1 MIITIHNI
9 KKLFN
14 PIDVHFGDFIR
25 RRQEPTEP
33 SVVLAA
39 ELVSA
44 ATGSGHVCLDLAAPL
59 SFCENAALPAL
70 APLDLPEPEQWRK
83 TLAAHPAV
91 GAPGDIQPLI
101 LDGTRL
107 YLYRYWRY
115 EQQLAAAFRQRAES
129 VQSGVDK
136 TVFRRALQ
144 GMFPES
150 IKGGLKEQALA
161 AATAAFKPLCVIS
174 GGPGTGKTTAA
185 ARIAALLLTLF
196 GADRFRIRMAA
207 PTGKAAARLRESMEA
222 AAAVLD
228 CTDSVKRALPTD
240 AVTLHRLLGS
250 IPGTADFRHHRNHPL
265 AADAVI
271 VDEASMV
278 DLALM
283 AKLVEAL
290 PERCRLILMG
300 DRHQLASVE
309 AGAVMG
315 DLCGRRLIP
324 GISRSWAHLLA
335 EATGLCPTVEI
346 PRQRDAAGLSDALV
360 LLHRNFRFSAE
371 SGIGR
376 FSRRVNR
383 GDGSGALQTASRWP
397 SEDSVCWINAADRSI
412 LHQHLEDI
420 MVRAFEGLVRS
431 ESPKKALEQA
441 RRFKILCAVNRGPL
455 GVDAFNDLAVRSL
468 QRRGLVAKSRGPWYP
483 GRPVL
488 ILENDYVLGLF
499 NGDLGVVMPD
509 PVTGGLQVYF
519 STEAGGLRSVSPVRI
534 PAHQTAFAMTVHKS
548 QGSEFDEVLLVLP
561 EKDAPVLTRE
571 LIYTGATRARD
582 KVILCG
588 TEPVIELA
596 ASRRIKRNSGL
607 LDALWGDEPD
617 GQEGK
622 R

>member
-1 MIITIHNI
+1 MSTRIHNI
-9 KKLFN
+9 KKLFR
-14 PIDVHFGDFIR
+14 PIDVHFGEFIR
-25 RRQEPTEP
+25 RRHLRTEP

-59 SFCENAALPAL
+59 SLFENAALPAF
-70 APLDLPEPEQWRK
+70 APLDLPEPERWRK
-83 TLAAHPAV
+83 TLASHPAV
-91 GAPGDIQPLI
+91 GGPGDIQPLI

-115 EQQLAAAFRQRAES
+115 EQQLAAAFFQRAES
-129 VQSGVDK
+129 FPGGVDK
-136 TVFRRALQ
+136 AVFGRALQ
-144 GMFPES
+144 RMFPES
-150 IKGGLKEQALA
+150 IEGGLKEQALA
-161 AATAAFKPLCVIS
+161 AATAVLKPLCVIS

-196 GADRFRIRMAA
+196 GEDRFCIRMAA

-250 IPGTADFRHHRNHPL
+250 IPGTADFRHHRDHL
-265 AADAVI
+265 LSADAVI

-309 AGAVMG
+309 AGSVMG
-315 DLCGRRLIP
+315 DLCGRHRVP

-335 EATGLCPTVEI
+335 EATGLCPTAEI
-346 PRQRDAAGLSDALV
+346 PRRREAAGLADALV

-383 GDGSGALQTASRWP
+383 GEGPGALQAASRWP
-397 SEDSVCWINAADRSI
+397 SEDSVCWIDAADRSI
-412 LHQHLEDI
+412 LHRHLEDI
-420 MVRAFEGLVRS
+420 IVRGFEGLARA

-468 QRRGLVAKSRGPWYP
+468 QRRGLVAKSPGPWYP

-499 NGDLGVVMPD
+499 NGDLGIVMPD
-509 PVTGGLQVYF
+509 PDTGGLQVYF
-519 STEAGGLRSVSPVRI
+519 STETGGLRMVSPVRI
-534 PAHQTAFAMTVHKS
+534 PPHQTAFAMTVHKS

-571 LIYTGATRARD
+571 LIYTGATRARQ

-607 LDALWGDEPD
+607 LDALWGDELD
-617 GQEGK
+617 DQEGK

>member
-1 MIITIHNI
+1 MTLTHNNI
-9 KKLFN
+9 NKLFR
-14 PIDVHFGDFIR
+14 PIDVHFGEFIR
-25 RRQEPTEP
+25 RRQEGTDP

-39 ELVSA
+39 GLVSA
-44 ATGSGHVCLDLAAPL
+44 ATGNGHVCLDLTSPL
-59 SFCENAALPAL
+59 FFCENASFPAF
-70 APLDLPEPEQWRK
+70 PPFDLPEPERWCK
-83 TLAAHPAV
+83 ALASHPAV

-115 EQQLAAAFRQRAES
+115 EQQLAAAFSHRAERL
-129 VQSGVDK
+129 SGDVDK
-136 TVFRRALQ
+136 QVLGKALRR
-144 GMFPES
+144 MFPES
-150 IKGGLKEQALA
+150 IEGGLKEQALA
-161 AATAAFKPLCVIS
+161 AATAALKPLCVIS

-196 GADRFRIRMAA
+196 GEDRFRIRMAA

-222 AAAVLD
+222 AGAVLD
-228 CTDSVKRALPTD
+228 CADSVKRALPTD
-240 AVTLHRLLGS
+240 AVTLHRLLGT
-250 IPGTADFRHHRNHPL
+250 ITGTADFRHHRGHLL

-290 PERCRLILMG
+290 SEHCRLVLMG

-315 DLCGRRLIP
+315 DLCGRRRVP
-324 GISRSWAHLLA
+324 GISRPWAQLLA
-335 EATGLCPTVEI
+335 EATGLSPAAGI
-346 PRQRDAAGLSDALV
+346 PRKREAAGLSDAVV
-360 LLHRNFRFSAE
+360 LLHRNYRFSAE

-376 FSRRVNR
+376 FSRRINR
-383 GDGSGALQTASRWP
+383 GDGAGALQTASRWP
-397 SEDSVCWINAADRSI
+397 AEEPVCWIDGADRSI
-412 LHQHLEDI
+412 LHRHLEDI
-420 MVRAFEGLVRS
+420 MVRAFEGLVRAG
-431 ESPKKALEQA
+431 SPKKALEQA

-455 GVDAFNDLAVRSL
+455 GVEAVNDLTVRAL
-468 QRRGLVAKSRGPWYP
+468 QQKGLVAQRRGPWYP

-488 ILENDYVLGLF
+488 ILENDYFLGLF
-499 NGDLGVVMPD
+499 NGDLGVAMPD
-509 PVTGGLQVYF
+509 PDTGRLQVYF
-519 STEAGGLRSVSPVRI
+519 STETGGLRSVSPVRI

-571 LIYTGATRARD
+571 LIYTGATRARQRL
-582 KVILCG
+582 ILCG
-588 TEPVIELA
+588 TETVIELA
-596 ASRRIKRNSGL
+596 ASRRVKRNSGL
-607 LDALWGDEPD
+607 LEALWGDEPD
-617 GQEGK
+617 GEEAT

>member
-1 MIITIHNI
+1 MSITLHNTR
-9 KKLFN
+9 KLFRS
-14 PIDVHFGDFIR
+14 IDVHFGEFIR
-25 RRQEPTEP
+25 RRDDRTEP

-44 ATGSGHVCLDLAAPL
+44 AIGSGHVCLDLAAPL
-59 SFCENAALPAL
+59 SFCDNAALPAFV
-70 APLDLPEPEQWRK
+70 PLDLPEPERWRK

-91 GAPGDIQPLI
+91 GGPGDIQPLI

-115 EQQLAAAFRQRAES
+115 EQQLAAAFCQRAES
-129 VQSGVDK
+129 FPTGADK
-136 TVFRRALQ
+136 AVFRRALQ
-144 GMFPES
+144 RMFPES
-150 IKGGLKEQALA
+150 IEGGLKEQALA
-161 AATAAFKPLCVIS
+161 AATAVLKRLCVIS

-185 ARIAALLLTLF
+185 ARIAALLLMLF

-228 CTDSVKRALPTD
+228 CADSVKRALPTD

-250 IPGTADFRHHRNHPL
+250 IPGTADFRHHRNHLL

-290 PERCRLILMG
+290 PEHCRLILMG

-315 DLCGRRLIP
+315 DLCGRRRVP
-324 GISRSWAHLLA
+324 GISRSWAHLVTD
-335 EATGLCPTVEI
+335 ATGLCPTAEI

-371 SGIGR
+371 SAIGR

-383 GDGSGALQTASRWP
+383 GDGPGALQAASGWP
-397 SEDSVCWINAADRSI
+397 SEDSVCWIDAADRSI
-412 LHQHLEDI
+412 LHRHLEDI
-420 MVRAFEGLVRS
+420 MVRAFEGLVRA

-455 GVDAFNDLAVRSL
+455 GVDAFNDLAVRAL
-468 QRRGLVAKSRGPWYP
+468 QQRGLIAKNRAPWYP

-499 NGDLGVVMPD
+499 NGDLGIAMSDPD
-509 PVTGGLQVYF
+509 AGGLQVYF
-519 STEAGGLRSVSPVRI
+519 STETGGLRAVSPARI

-571 LIYTGATRARD
+571 LIYTGATRARQ

-588 TEPVIELA
+588 TEPVLELA

-607 LDALWGDEPD
+607 MEALWGNEPD